1 MPTPPTVGGRP
12 TCRPV
17 KNLPIV
23 VVARRARLGV
33 HVRHVVR
40 RVVPLVRALARVA
53 LAGHFAAQLAGL
65 RLGVVRLRD
74 ALAGLQ
80 AVGEADRAGALAHVA
95 DELLVADRLV
105 GLVDRGRAVG
115 RAAVAVA
122 RVPAPVV
129 VAAPVAELQRALGGA
144 ARALR
149 GAALGARPQLAR
161 LVVLRRVRRHR
172 VAARVL
178 AVLLPAAVA
187 LLARVHDAVAANR
200 CLRLCG
206 AKSNLDN

>member
-1 MPTPPTVGGRP
+1 MPIRPTMGVRP
-12 TCRPV
+12 TCRSV

-23 VVARRARLGV
+23 VVARRARLRV

-40 RVVPLVRALARVA
+40 GVVPLVGALARIA

-65 RLGVVRLRD
+65 RLGIVRQRD

-95 DELLVADRLV
+95 DELLVADGLV
-105 GLVDRGRAVG
+105 GLVDRGRTVG

-122 RVPAPVV
+122 RVTAAVV
-129 VAAPVAELQRALGGA
+129 IPAPVAELQGALGGA
-144 ARALR
+144 ARPLR
-149 GAALGARPQLAR
+149 GTTLGARPQFAR

-172 VAARVL
+172 VAARIL

-206 AKSNLDN
+206 AKRNLDN